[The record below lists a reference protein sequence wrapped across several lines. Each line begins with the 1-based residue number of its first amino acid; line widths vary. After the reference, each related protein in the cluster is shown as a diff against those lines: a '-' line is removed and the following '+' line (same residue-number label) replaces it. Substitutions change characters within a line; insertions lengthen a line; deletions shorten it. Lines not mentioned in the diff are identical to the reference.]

1 MIAVEMIIAIGEI
14 AEVIGLIV
22 VSVDNMDRDDDV
34 AEVTTTSVSVLA
46 DGDWVIALLLSRIV
60 ATGGF
65 DVTAAVAAAVCDICF
80 FYIEHKNKNNNIII
94 IK

>member
-14 AEVIGLIV
+14 AEVNGLIV

-34 AEVTTTSVSVLA
+34 AEAATTAVSVLA
-46 DGDWVIALLLSRIV
+46 DGDWMIALLLSRIV

-65 DVTAAVAAAVCDICF
+65 DVTAAAAVAAVWDICF
-80 FYIEHKNKNNNIII
+80 FYIQIKKQQHNNN
-94 IK
+94 